1 MALNLSAEEAGHLRV
16 FASAVK
22 VTLDVNDLDQ
32 TGEFAVDGR
41 RLRFRGL
48 DVESYQGG
56 GGIWHFRDLAAPD
69 VGSGR
74 ADGSRYARQDTTLVS
89 RENNKLRHKE
99 YR

>member
-22 VTLDVNDLDQ
+22 VTLDVNDIDQ
-32 TGEFAVDGR
+32 TGKFAVDGR

-74 ADGSRYARQDTTLVS
+74 ADGSRYAREDTTLVGS
-89 RENNKLRHKE
+89 ENNKLRHKE